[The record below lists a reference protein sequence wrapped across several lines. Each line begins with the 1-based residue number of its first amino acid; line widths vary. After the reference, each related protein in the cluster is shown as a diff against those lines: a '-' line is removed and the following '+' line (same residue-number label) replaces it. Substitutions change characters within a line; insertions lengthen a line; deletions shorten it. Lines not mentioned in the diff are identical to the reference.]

1 MPGRSEPILRQ
12 GNGPKL
18 PTIADRETSWFDA
31 SGWHHISFPTPYAR
45 DVRTRHKVPW
55 RQLTTFRLQSEDC
68 DRHKLCTLPREVL
81 PRLLAKL
88 VGPLAWDEAPSTPRA
103 LREALPDFS
112 ERLSKPKPSQQSQQ
126 SKQSKQRAAS
136 DGRDGRDGRW
146 SACCTQILS
155 AQALATVRFERR
167 PTMPPGTQKPSTAP
181 ARLVSMERLAALAEP
196 KRRRSKFERT
206 NSFVKEPAAPATS
219 MKRPKPRQTSPQRQ
233 DSSLPERSL
242 SHENKHA
249 KGKPSVPAKNEKS
262 GKGSDGRV
270 KEACPNPTKDQ
281 HQLEASSTSKEGL
294 LKPLQICFARPRLM
308 PMGTACRRLGL

>member
-1 MPGRSEPILRQ
+1 M
-12 GNGPKL
+12 
-18 PTIADRETSWFDA
+18 
-31 SGWHHISFPTPYAR
+31 
-45 DVRTRHKVPW
+45 
-55 RQLTTFRLQSEDC
+55 
-68 DRHKLCTLPREVL
+68 L

-112 ERLSKPKPSQQSQQ
+112 ERLSKPKPSQQS
-126 SKQSKQRAAS
+126 KQRAAS
-136 DGRDGRDGRW
+136 DVRDGRDGRW
-146 SACCTQILS
+146 SACSTQILS

-167 PTMPPGTQKPSTAP
+167 PTMPPSTQKPSTAP
-181 ARLVSMERLAALAEP
+181 ARLLSMERLAALAEP

-262 GKGSDGRV
+262 GKGSDGRA
-270 KEACPNPTKDQ
+270 KEACPNLTKDQ
-281 HQLEASSTSKEGL
+281 HQLEASRTSKEGL
-294 LKPLQICFARPRLM
+294 LKPLQISFARPRLM